1 MKSIAN
7 DPMEMF
13 HWAQVNRNLDQVRR
27 TILFFQRAI
36 LQLRAR
42 GLDTEISEK
51 VRATLKESRAALERI
66 RADLVK
72 ELSE

>member
-51 VRATLKESRAALERI
+51 VLATLKESRAALERI